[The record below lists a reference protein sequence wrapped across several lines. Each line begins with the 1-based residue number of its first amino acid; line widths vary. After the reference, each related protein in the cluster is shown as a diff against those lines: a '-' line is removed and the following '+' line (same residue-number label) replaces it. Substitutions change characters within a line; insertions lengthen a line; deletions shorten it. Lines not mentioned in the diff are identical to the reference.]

1 VVAPVV
7 TITFPAPNGTN
18 GWFKNLPVSGT
29 VEATDPRS
37 VTAIEC
43 TDSAGGLTLGSL
55 TGGGTNT
62 ASRTLT
68 VTGEG
73 THDISCSA
81 TDGASNTGAGPG
93 STNAAEI
100 RIDTVKP
107 TIAAA
112 ATTEPNAA
120 GWYNANVTVHFTCTD
135 GGAEIASGACP
146 ADQVLSTEGT
156 AVSSTAQTVTDQA
169 GNVSE
174 ASNVV
179 TVKIDETPP
188 TITAAAPTSIARR
201 IRGARRS
208 TPSSCPLGQLR

>member
-1 VVAPVV
+1 
-7 TITFPAPNGTN
+7 
-18 GWFKNLPVSGT
+18 
-29 VEATDPRS
+29 
-37 VTAIEC
+37 
-43 TDSAGGLTLGSL
+43 
-55 TGGGTNT
+55 
-62 ASRTLT
+62 
-68 VTGEG
+68 
-73 THDISCSA
+73 
-81 TDGASNTGAGPG
+81 
-93 STNAAEI
+93 AAEI

-169 GNVSE
+169 GNVCE

-188 TITAAAPTSIARR
+188 TITAAATTAANDNGWYNDNVTVHFICADALSGVPD
-201 IRGARRS
+201 G
-208 TPSSCPLGQLR
+208 SCPA